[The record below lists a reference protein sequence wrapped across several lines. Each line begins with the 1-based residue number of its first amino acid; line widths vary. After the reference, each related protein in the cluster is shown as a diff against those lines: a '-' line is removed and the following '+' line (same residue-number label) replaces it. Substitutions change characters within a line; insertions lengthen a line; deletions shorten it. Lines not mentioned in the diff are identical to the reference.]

1 MAERVSICLPAYNHG
16 AYLGAAIE
24 SALSQTWTDLEV
36 VVSDNCS
43 TDDTRQVVEAY
54 AKRDARVRYSLGGRL
69 GRCPVA
75 GRQRYA
81 AGVLAAGPHG
91 VCTSHLATSVGPQA
105 RRTSGGTDMT
115 HPFPG

>member
-54 AKRDARVRYSLGGRL
+54 AKRDARVRYSLGENHVPMHDNFNRCARL
-69 GRCPVA
+69 ARGAYLKYLCADDVLEPQCVKRM
-75 GRQRYA
+75 
-81 AGVLAAGPHG
+81 LAALEANPD
-91 VCTSHLATSVGPQA
+91 ATL
-105 RRTSGGTDMT
+105 
-115 HPFPG
+115 